1 MTYHKMMM
9 TYDSLPWHFSMSQ
22 SEAFV
27 DGQEPQKVMTHKAA
41 TPGNPGHPRATP
53 GIPVGPSGSQWQVGD
68 YFGELSLI
76 SNAPRAASIVTSSNV
91 QVGRLHIV
99 RSWVSGLNSWS
110 WCFSCDFMNS
120 PLFKF
125 KRRAVP
131 HCQLMSMD
139 RKTFK
144 RLMGP
149 IVDILQREARLIYAA
164 VYVGSSHP
172 SLFSERHPGWCF
184 LIFSRPETVF

>member
-1 MTYHKMMM
+1 
-9 TYDSLPWHFSMSQ
+9 
-22 SEAFV
+22 
-27 DGQEPQKVMTHKAA
+27 
-41 TPGNPGHPRATP
+41 
-53 GIPVGPSGSQWQVGD
+53 
-68 YFGELSLI
+68 
-76 SNAPRAASIVTSSNV
+76 
-91 QVGRLHIV
+91 
-99 RSWVSGLNSWS
+99 
-110 WCFSCDFMNS
+110 MNS
-120 PLFKF
+120 PLFI

-149 IVDILQREARLIYAA
+149 IVDILQREARLIHAA

-184 LIFSRPETVF
+184 FDFLQTRNRILTRHIRQYQTLSDLWGRLETFKYI